1 VEVNMSVNNLS
12 DRVADLALERVTSLL
27 ADRIAERV
35 VKALMELGLD
45 KQMAASLSQRFKEES
60 GE

>member
-1 VEVNMSVNNLS
+1 MSVNNLS